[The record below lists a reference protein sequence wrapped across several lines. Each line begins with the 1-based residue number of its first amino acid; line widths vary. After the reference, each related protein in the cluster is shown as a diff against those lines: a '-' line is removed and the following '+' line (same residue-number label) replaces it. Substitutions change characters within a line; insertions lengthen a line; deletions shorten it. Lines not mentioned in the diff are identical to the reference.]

1 MWSIFRIVKTNYIK
15 TFNFKERQS
24 RFDYWIFVLFIILIT
39 YVVTELSNNKI
50 INDNISYL
58 LFINIIPFFSSTA
71 RRLHD
76 GEKNNEKTF
85 TGLAFF
91 VSLIIIG
98 FFDFKIGKLK
108 IFSTIWLITI
118 VIFLCRESNPKANG
132 YGKLENYK

>member
-1 MWSIFRIVKTNYIK
+1 MFESHLNMWSIFRIVKTNYIK

-58 LFINIIPFFSSTA
+58 LFINIIPFLSSTA

-91 VSLIIIG
+91 VS
-98 FFDFKIGKLK
+98 FQNKI
-108 IFSTIWLITI
+108 
-118 VIFLCRESNPKANG
+118 
-132 YGKLENYK
+132 